1 MRQATPGQG
10 ISLTAI
16 AKAAR
21 AAKDTR
27 AGVSSICRVE
37 DIVLGTQEGVMAWQ
51 NG

>member
-1 MRQATPGQG
+1 MRQVTPGRG

-27 AGVSSICRVE
+27 AGVSGICRVE
-37 DIVLGTQEGVMAWQ
+37 DIVPGNPRGVMAWQ